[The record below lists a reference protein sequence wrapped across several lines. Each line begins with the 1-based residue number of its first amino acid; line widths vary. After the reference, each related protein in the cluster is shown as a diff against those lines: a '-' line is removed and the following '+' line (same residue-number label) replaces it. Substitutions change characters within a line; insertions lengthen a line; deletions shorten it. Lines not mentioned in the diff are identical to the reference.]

1 MVQSCIY
8 HIDRGPWLCQIGKTS
23 TDAKRG
29 YTYNIKDPSGV
40 VNKCF
45 LTILLRFCTTTHGVI
60 EPYPIQLKQCLDKVT
75 QEREFVVSGKT
86 GTLTIPP
93 GALDPNTY
101 TIKVVDINSDG
112 KYSEENS
119 FSVKAGTCTYSIDTL
134 YVPCALAC
142 SGL

>member
-1 MVQSCIY
+1 M
-8 HIDRGPWLCQIGKTS
+8 
-23 TDAKRG
+23 
-29 YTYNIKDPSGV
+29 
-40 VNKCF
+40 
-45 LTILLRFCTTTHGVI
+45 I

-75 QEREFVVSGKT
+75 QEREFVVS

-119 FSVKAGTCTYSIDTL
+119 FSVKAGMYIL
-134 YVPCALAC
+134 H
-142 SGL
+142 